1 MAIKRVRADGVK
13 EAADGLWSN
22 SLMHN
27 GVCYVSGLTSR
38 GIDFV
43 TIEGKDE
50 YEQSKVIFSK
60 MEKLVEAAGDSMA
73 DMMKMTIFVTRM
85 EHRKLV
91 WEARKEFFSGD
102 FPACSLVEVAGL
114 ASPEI
119 FVEIEGI
126 AHIGASKS

>member
-1 MAIKRVRADGVK
+1 MTIKRVRAEGVK

-22 SLMHN
+22 ALMHN

-60 MEKLVEAAGDSMA
+60 MEKLVEAAGGSMA

-126 AHIGASKS
+126 AHIGASQS